1 MRKRVQIW
9 VYPEFAQKIKI
20 EAVNSNKNIIDFT
33 KELNDNFEE
42 VFKCNKKKEKAKYE
56 FKF

>member
-1 MRKRVQIW
+1 MRKRVQMW

-20 EAVNSNKNIIDFT
+20 EAINSNKNIIDFT
-33 KELNDNFEE
+33 KELNDNFDE
-42 VFKCNKKKEKAKYE
+42 VFKCKKKERNKYE